1 MLAAGCGTPAPHAGS
16 ASPAAS
22 TAGHGTAA
30 QAITAASVT
39 ASLPVVSCPTSLGVV
54 SPPVSLP
61 ASRPV
66 AVPRALATQLAI
78 YADNQG
84 IMELV
89 GPKGWRCAASFGAD
103 GSGGIVV
110 YPRGETVPRQWAG
123 RWPLARTSADA
134 AIAGLESSA
143 CYGCTLVQ
151 ACRLFAAAAAT
162 LRSAFGTACPA
173 RPAAETVVPI
183 AAGIVAFGD
192 PPGVRGDGL
201 PSGGRNPANGVL
213 TYHPSSGDG
222 SWLETC
228 TLPGGDKDYC
238 TAALNTFVAWYGKR

>member
-1 MLAAGCGTPAPHAGS
+1 MLVAGCGTSAAHTGS
-16 ASPAAS
+16 ASPARS

-30 QAITAASVT
+30 QAITAGSVT
-39 ASLPVVSCPTSLGVV
+39 VSLPVVTCPTSLGVV

-89 GPKGWRCAASFGAD
+89 GPKGWRCTASFGAD
-103 GSGGIVV
+103 GRGGIVA
-110 YPRGETVPRQWAG
+110 YPSGERVPQRWAG
-123 RWPLARTSADA
+123 GWPLARTSADA
-134 AIAGLESSA
+134 AIVGLESSA
-143 CYGCTLVQ
+143 CYSCTLVQ
-151 ACRLFAAAAAT
+151 ACRLFAVAAAA

-173 RPAAETVVPI
+173 RPAAETVMPI
-183 AAGIVAFGD
+183 GAGIVAFED

-201 PSGGRNPANGVL
+201 PSGGRYPADGVL
-213 TYHPSSGDG
+213 TYHPSSDEG

-228 TLPGGDKDYC
+228 TLPGSQKDYC
-238 TAALNTFVAWYGKR
+238 TAVLNTFVAWYAKR

>member
-1 MLAAGCGTPAPHAGS
+1 MLVAGCGTSAAHTGS
-16 ASPAAS
+16 ASRAAS

-30 QAITAASVT
+30 QAITAGSVI

-66 AVPRALATQLAI
+66 AVPRALATRLAI
-78 YADNQG
+78 YADDQG

-89 GPKGWRCAASFGAD
+89 GPKGWRCTASFGAD
-103 GSGGIVV
+103 GSGGIVA
-110 YPRGETVPRQWAG
+110 YPSGEKVPQRWAG
-123 RWPLARTSADA
+123 AWPLARTSADA

-143 CYGCTLVQ
+143 CYSCTLAQ
-151 ACRLFAAAAAT
+151 ACRLFVAAAQAW
-162 LRSAFGTACPA
+162 RSAFGTACPA
-173 RPAAETVVPI
+173 RPAAETVVSI
-183 AAGIVAFGD
+183 GAGIVAFED

-201 PSGGRNPANGVL
+201 PSGGRYPANGVL
-213 TYHPSSGDG
+213 TYHPRSEDG

-238 TAALNTFVAWYGKR
+238 TAARNTFVAWYAKR